1 MTSPDRR
8 KTGMTGMKGMTAA
21 RRALITVGA
30 LVMGYAISGAL
41 FEPGL
46 KLWGVMLFLAAMV
59 AGHDG
64 VFLPLV
70 IAAGAVM
77 RRVGHLVRAAAV
89 VSLAVTVVALPFVLG
104 YGRDPHNPSAL
115 PLSYGM
121 GLTVVLA
128 GVWTSTLLTL
138 LVRRVFRN
146 RQNTVRI
153 RRAPRRVSDG

>member
-1 MTSPDRR
+1 MTSTNRMR
-8 KTGMTGMKGMTAA
+8 TGNTAGMTAA

-30 LVMGYAISGAL
+30 LVMGYAIFGAL
-41 FEPGL
+41 IEPGL
-46 KLWGVMLFLAAMV
+46 KLWGIVLFFAAMV

-70 IAAGAVM
+70 IAAGAAL

-104 YGRDPHNPSAL
+104 YGRDPDNPSAL
-115 PLSYGM
+115 PLSYGT
-121 GLTVVLA
+121 GLTLLLTGIWA
-128 GVWTSTLLTL
+128 GTLLAL
-138 LVRRVFRN
+138 LVRRVARN

-153 RRAPRRVSDG
+153 RRTPRRASDG